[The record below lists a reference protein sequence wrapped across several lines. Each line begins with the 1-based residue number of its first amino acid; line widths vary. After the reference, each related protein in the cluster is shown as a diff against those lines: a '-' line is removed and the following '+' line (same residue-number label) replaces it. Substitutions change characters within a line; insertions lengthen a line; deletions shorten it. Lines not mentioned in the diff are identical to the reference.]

1 MVSSKADK
9 PFQSHGG
16 SADVSL
22 LSLMEARSLY
32 FQRASRRSEG
42 CSTVIA
48 QPDRWSKHKNVEL
61 DGDFGDGRSML

>member
-1 MVSSKADK
+1 MSSTAEK
-9 PFQSHGG
+9 PFQSHNGN
-16 SADVSL
+16 ADV

-32 FQRASRRSEG
+32 FQRASSRSEG

-61 DGDFGDGRSML
+61 DGDFGYGRSML